1 MSIREVLYTKKY
13 LNEVL
18 HTTLNPNEP
27 GAVRIHLVPSKFS
40 IFKARPSVVILNGK
54 DIIPLN
60 KAWAILFSIFI
71 REVNRYEGR
80 GISKQDIKNIVK
92 NTVEK
97 TRGVYRKAGRIEIK
111 EDLKDMIKTFMD
123 IAINGHTDRDI
134 GQMTIGEYAP
144 NMVAPH
150 RMDLM
155 ISSMIKNEKWNCNQK
170 CLHCYAAGQR
180 YAELDELSTEDWKK
194 VIDICRKNCISQ
206 ITFTG
211 GEPTIRKDLVELIE
225 YSKWF
230 VTRLNTN
237 GVLLTK
243 KLCKDLYKASLDNVQ
258 ITFYSNDEKIHNEL
272 VGAENYEKTLGGI
285 KNAIE
290 AGLNVSINTPL
301 CKINKNYIDTLKFL
315 KELGIIYVT
324 CSGLIVTGNAE
335 GEKSKKTQLSKT
347 EITKIIK
354 DAKKFADENGME
366 IAFTSPGWIDEEV
379 LRKLK
384 MDVPSCG
391 AGLSNMAIAPNGDVV
406 LCQSW
411 LSDGNLGNI
420 LKTNW
425 KKIWNSPSCKKQRNF
440 ARKSEFTCPLKKG
453 ECK

>member
-1 MSIREVLYTKKY
+1 MNIKEILYTKKY

-40 IFKARPSVVILNGK
+40 FFKTRPSIVILNGK
-54 DIIPLN
+54 DIVPLN
-60 KAWAILFSIFI
+60 TAWAILFSIFI
-71 REVNRYEGR
+71 REVNKYEGR
-80 GISKQDIKNIVK
+80 AISDENIKEIIK
-92 NTVEK
+92 KTVEK
-97 TRGVYRKAGRIEIK
+97 TRGIYNKAGRIEIK
-111 EDLKDMIKTFMD
+111 EDLEDMIETFME
-123 IAINGHTDRDI
+123 IAIEGKTERDI
-134 GQMTIGEYAP
+134 GQMSIGEYAP

-170 CLHCYAAGQR
+170 CIHCYAAGQK
-180 YAELDELSTEDWKK
+180 YSEMEELSTEEWKR
-194 VIDICRKNCISQ
+194 VIDICRKNYIPQ

-211 GEPTIRKDLVELIE
+211 GEPTIRKDLPELVE
-225 YSKWF
+225 YASWF
-230 VTRLNTN
+230 ITRLNTN

-258 ITFYSNDEKIHNEL
+258 ITLYSNDEKVHNEL
-272 VGAENYEKTLGGI
+272 VGAENYNKTIEGI
-285 KNAIE
+285 KNAID

-301 CKINKNYIDTLKFL
+301 CKINKNYIETLKFL
-315 KELGIIYVT
+315 KDLGITYVT
-324 CSGLIVTGNAE
+324 CSGLIVTGNATE
-335 GEKSKKTQLSKT
+335 EKSKKTQLSKT
-347 EITKIIK
+347 EITKLLK
-354 DAKKFADENGME
+354 EAKKYADENEME
-366 IAFTSPGWIDEEV
+366 IAFTSPGWIDEDV
-379 LRKLK
+379 LVKLN

-391 AGLSNMAIAPNGDVV
+391 AGLSNMAVAPNGDVV

-411 LSDGNLGNI
+411 LSEESLGNI
-420 LKTNW
+420 LNTDW
-425 KKIWNSPSCKKQRNF
+425 KKIWNNSKCKKQREF